1 MEDADSHHNDCLEQT
16 AVIRFFRHYVPLN
29 LLLLVLIEALILC
42 GAIYAGVSARFI
54 DSGTIPDDFNPLLPK
69 ALTFTFV
76 MLGLMTA
83 SGLYDTEW
91 QGGIRALLQ
100 RLGLSF
106 GLGLLAMS
114 LLFYFFPI
122 LLVGRGAFLLSF
134 GLALLGILLSRALF
148 IRWAR
153 VGALKTR
160 ALVIGTG
167 SRAAHVEAL
176 LASRGHASNTQV
188 IGYLPMGGSHHFVDH
203 ARILDTEEP
212 LPELVARLQIN
223 EIILAIRERR
233 GGGMPVQ
240 ELLRCKLRGIRVLEL
255 SSFFERENGHLQLDS
270 MNASW
275 MILAEGFHQGIVR
288 DTVKR
293 LFDLLVSTAML
304 GFTLPIMAL
313 TALMIKLESPGPVLY
328 RQERV
333 GQGSRNFTILKF
345 RSMCVDAEKDGK
357 PRWARQNDSRITLT
371 GRFIRRTRIDELPQ
385 IFNVFFGDMSF
396 VGPRPERP
404 YFVQDLSQK
413 IPYYGVRHTV
423 KPGITGW
430 AQVRYPYGATDED
443 AMHKL
448 QYDLYYV
455 KNHSLFLDLMI
466 LFQTAQVVLWGKG
479 VR

>member
-1 MEDADSHHNDCLEQT
+1 
-16 AVIRFFRHYVPLN
+16 VIRFFRHYVPLN
-29 LLLLVLIEALILC
+29 LLLLLLAEALILG
-42 GAIYAGVSARFI
+42 GALYVGVNVRFL
-54 DSGTIPDDFNPLLPK
+54 DSKSIPSDLAPLLPK
-69 ALTFTFV
+69 ALTFAGV

-83 SGLYDTEW
+83 SGLYNVEAR
-91 QGGIRALLQ
+91 GGVRALLH

-106 GLGLLAMS
+106 GLGLVTMS
-114 LLFYFFPI
+114 LLFYFFPV
-122 LLVGRGAFLLSF
+122 LLVGRGAFLLTF

-148 IRWAR
+148 ISWTR
-153 VGALKTR
+153 VGMLKTR
-160 ALVIGTG
+160 ALVLGTG
-167 SRAAHVEAL
+167 SRAAHIEDL
-176 LASRGHASNTQV
+176 LGQRGHASNTQV
-188 IGYLPMGGSHHFVDH
+188 VGYLTMGGSQHYVTHD
-203 ARILDTEEP
+203 RILDTQES
-212 LPELVARLQIN
+212 LSELVARLQIH
-223 EIILAIRERR
+223 EIIIAVRDRR
-233 GGGMPVQ
+233 DGGMPVQ
-240 ELLRCKLRGIRVLEL
+240 DLLKCKLRGTRIVEL
-255 SSFFERENGHLQLDS
+255 SNFFERENGHLQLDS

-275 MILAEGFHQGIVR
+275 MILAEGFHQGMMR

-293 LFDLLVSTAML
+293 LFDLLVSAAML
-304 GFTLPIMAL
+304 VICLPIMLL
-313 TALMIKLESPGPVLY
+313 TALLIKLESPGPVLY

-357 PRWARQNDSRITLT
+357 PRWAGQNDSRVTLT

-385 IFNVFFGDMSF
+385 IFNVFVGDMSF

-404 YFVQDLSQK
+404 YFVQDLAQK

-430 AQVRYPYGATDED
+430 AQVRYSYGATDED
-443 AMHKL
+443 ARHKL

>member
-1 MEDADSHHNDCLEQT
+1 M
-16 AVIRFFRHYVPLN
+16 IRFFRHYVPLN
-29 LLLLVLIEALILC
+29 LLLLVLIEALILG
-42 GAIYAGVSARFI
+42 GAIYAGVSARFLE
-54 DSGTIPDDFNPLLPK
+54 SGVVPELLSPLFPK
-69 ALTFTFV
+69 ALTFTVV
-76 MLGLMTA
+76 MLSLMTA
-83 SGLYDTEW
+83 SGLYDLEW
-91 QGGIRALLQ
+91 QGGVRALLQ

-106 GLGLLAMS
+106 GLGLVSMS
-114 LLFYFFPI
+114 LLFYFFPD

-148 IRWAR
+148 IRWVRA
-153 VGALKTR
+153 GALKTR
-160 ALVIGTG
+160 ALVVGTG
-167 SRAAHVEAL
+167 SRAAHIEAL
-176 LASRGHASNTQV
+176 LAKRGNATNVQV

-203 ARILDTEEP
+203 ARILDSEEP
-212 LPELVARLQIN
+212 LPELAARLQIS
-223 EIILAIRERR
+223 EIVLAVRDRR
-233 GGGMPVQ
+233 SGGLPVQ
-240 ELLRCKLRGIRVLEL
+240 DLLRCKLRGIRVLEL
-255 SSFFERENGHLQLDS
+255 SSFFERENGHLQIDS

-288 DTVKR
+288 DTIKR
-293 LFDLLVSTAML
+293 LFDLVVSAAML
-304 GFTLPIMAL
+304 VVTLPIMAL
-313 TALMIKLESPGPVLY
+313 AALLIKLESPGPVLY

-333 GQGSRNFTILKF
+333 GQGGNNFTILKF
-345 RSMCVDAEKDGK
+345 RSMGVDAEKDGK
-357 PRWARQNDSRITLT
+357 PRWAGQNDSRVTLT
-371 GRFIRRTRIDELPQ
+371 GRVIRRTRIDELPQ

-404 YFVQDLSQK
+404 YFVQDLTQK

-430 AQVRYPYGATDED
+430 AQVRYAYGATDED

>member
-1 MEDADSHHNDCLEQT
+1 M
-16 AVIRFFRHYVPLN
+16 IRFFRHYVPLN
-29 LLLLVLIEALILC
+29 VLMLLMIEAAILS
-42 GAIYAGVSARFI
+42 GAIYLGVSARFL
-54 DSGTIPDDFNPLLPK
+54 DFGVTPDKLVPLFPK
-69 ALTFTFV
+69 ALTFTTV

-83 SGLYDTEW
+83 SGLYASEW
-91 QGGIRALLQ
+91 RGGIRALLQ

-106 GLGLLAMS
+106 GLGLITMS
-114 LLFYFFPI
+114 LLFYLFPT
-122 LLVGRGAFLLSF
+122 LLLGRGAFLLSF
-134 GLALLGILLSRALF
+134 GLALCGILLSRALF
-148 IRWAR
+148 IRWTQ

-160 ALVIGTG
+160 TLVIGTS
-167 SRAAHVEAL
+167 SRAAHIESL
-176 LASRGHASNTQV
+176 LSKLGHASNTQIV
-188 IGYLPMGGSHHFVDH
+188 GYLPMSGSHHFVNHD
-203 ARILDTEEP
+203 RILDTTEP
-212 LPELVARLQIN
+212 LPELAERLQIS
-223 EIILAIRERR
+223 EIVIAVRDRR

-240 ELLRCKLRGIRVLEL
+240 ELLQCKLRGIRVLEL
-255 SSFFERENGHLQLDS
+255 SNFFERENGHLQLDS

-275 MILAEGFHQGIVR
+275 MILSEGFDQGMLR

-293 LFDLLVSTAML
+293 LFDLIISAAML
-304 GFTLPIMAL
+304 TVTLPIMAL
-313 TALMIKLESPGPVLY
+313 TALLIKLESPGPVLY

-333 GQGSRNFTILKF
+333 GQGCRNFTILKF
-345 RSMCVDAEKDGK
+345 RSMCVDAEKDGR
-357 PRWARQNDSRITLT
+357 PRWAGQNDSRVTLT

-404 YFVQDLSQK
+404 YFVQDLTQK

-430 AQVRYPYGATDED
+430 AQVRYPYGATDDD

-455 KNHSLFLDLMI
+455 KNHSLFLDFMI
-466 LFQTAQVVLWGKG
+466 LFQTGQVVLWGKG

>member
-1 MEDADSHHNDCLEQT
+1 M
-16 AVIRFFRHYVPLN
+16 IRFFRHYVPLN
-29 LLLLVLIEALILC
+29 LLLLVLIEALILG

-54 DSGTIPDDFNPLLPK
+54 DGGAIPEELNPLLPK
-69 ALTFTFV
+69 ALAFTLV

-83 SGLYDTEW
+83 SGLYDLEW
-91 QGGIRALLQ
+91 QGGVRTLLQ

-106 GLGLLAMS
+106 GLGLLTMS
-114 LLFYFFPI
+114 MLFYFFPA

-134 GLALLGILLSRALF
+134 GLALLGILFSRALF

-160 ALVIGTG
+160 ALVVGTG

-176 LASRGHASNTQV
+176 LSKRGPASNTQV

-203 ARILDTEEP
+203 ARILDTSEP
-212 LPELVARLQIN
+212 LPELAARLQIN
-223 EIILAIRERR
+223 EIILAVRDRR

-240 ELLRCKLRGIRVLEL
+240 DLLKCKLRGIRIVEL
-255 SSFFERENGHLQLDS
+255 SSFFERENGHLQIDS

-293 LFDLLVSTAML
+293 LFDLVVSAAML
-304 GFTLPIMAL
+304 VVCLPIMAL
-313 TALMIKLESPGPVLY
+313 AALLIKLESPGPVLY

-333 GQGSRNFTILKF
+333 GQGCRNFTILKF

-357 PRWARQNDSRITLT
+357 PRWARQNDSRVTLT
-371 GRFIRRTRIDELPQ
+371 GRFIRRARIDELPQ

-404 YFVQDLSQK
+404 YFVQDLTQK

-430 AQVRYPYGATDED
+430 AQVRYAYGATDED
-443 AMHKL
+443 AMQKL

>member
-1 MEDADSHHNDCLEQT
+1 M
-16 AVIRFFRHYVPLN
+16 IRFFRHYVPLN
-29 LLLLVLIEALILC
+29 LLLLVLIESLILG
-42 GAIYAGVSARFI
+42 GAIYAGVSARFLE
-54 DSGTIPDDFNPLLPK
+54 SGVVPELLSPLFPK
-69 ALTFTFV
+69 ALTFTVV
-76 MLGLMTA
+76 MLSLMTA
-83 SGLYDTEW
+83 SGLYDLEW
-91 QGGIRALLQ
+91 QGGVRALLQ

-106 GLGLLAMS
+106 GLGLVSMS
-114 LLFYFFPI
+114 LLFYFFPD

-148 IRWAR
+148 IRWVRA
-153 VGALKTR
+153 GALKTR
-160 ALVIGTG
+160 ALVVGTG
-167 SRAAHVEAL
+167 SRAAHIEAL
-176 LASRGHASNTQV
+176 LAKRGNATNIQV
-188 IGYLPMGGSHHFVDH
+188 VGYLPMGGSHHFVDH
-203 ARILDTEEP
+203 ARILDSDEA
-212 LPELVARLQIN
+212 LPELAARLQIS
-223 EIILAIRERR
+223 EIVLAVRDRR
-233 GGGMPVQ
+233 SGGLPVQ
-240 ELLRCKLRGIRVLEL
+240 DLLRCKLRGIRVLEL
-255 SSFFERENGHLQLDS
+255 SSFFERENGHLQIDS

-288 DTVKR
+288 DTIKR
-293 LFDLLVSTAML
+293 LFDLLVSAAML
-304 GFTLPIMAL
+304 VVTLPIMAL
-313 TALMIKLESPGPVLY
+313 AALLIKLESPGPVLY

-333 GQGSRNFTILKF
+333 GQGGNNFTILKF

-357 PRWARQNDSRITLT
+357 PRWAGQNDSRVTLT

-385 IFNVFFGDMSF
+385 VFNVFFGDMSF

-404 YFVQDLSQK
+404 YFVQDLTQK

-430 AQVRYPYGATDED
+430 AQVRYAYGATDED

>member
-1 MEDADSHHNDCLEQT
+1 
-16 AVIRFFRHYVPLN
+16 VIRFFRHYVPLN
-29 LLLLVLIEALILC
+29 LLLLVMLEALILC
-42 GAIYAGVSARFI
+42 GAMYLGVSARFL
-54 DSGTIPDDFNPLLPK
+54 DSHAIPDDLNPLLPK
-69 ALTFTFV
+69 ATAFTLV

-83 SGLYDTEW
+83 SGLYDLES
-91 QGGIRALLQ
+91 QGGVRALLQ

-106 GLGLLAMS
+106 GLGLVTMS
-114 LLFYFFPI
+114 LLFYFFPT
-122 LLVGRGAFLLSF
+122 LLVGRGAFLLAF
-134 GLALLGILLSRALF
+134 GLALFGILVSRALF

-153 VGALKTR
+153 VGVLKKR
-160 ALVIGTG
+160 ALVLGTG
-167 SRAAHVEAL
+167 SRAAHIEAL
-176 LASRGHASNTQV
+176 LTRRGPVSNTQV

-203 ARILDTEEP
+203 ARILDTRES
-212 LPELVARLQIN
+212 LPELAARLQIS
-223 EIILAIRERR
+223 EIILAVRDRR

-240 ELLRCKLRGIRVLEL
+240 ALLECKLHGIHILEL

-275 MILAEGFHQGIVR
+275 MILAEGFTQGMLR

-293 LFDLLVSTAML
+293 LFDLLVSAAVL
-304 GFTLPIMAL
+304 AVTLPIMAL
-313 TALMIKLESPGPVLY
+313 AALLIKLESPGPVLY

-333 GQGSRNFTILKF
+333 GQGGRPFTILKF

-357 PRWARQNDSRITLT
+357 PRWAGQNDSRITLV
-371 GRFIRRTRIDELPQ
+371 GRIIRRTRIDELPQ
-385 IFNVFFGDMSF
+385 IFNVFFGEMSF

-404 YFVQDLSQK
+404 YFVQDLTQK

-430 AQVRYPYGATDED
+430 AQVRYPYGASDED

>member
-1 MEDADSHHNDCLEQT
+1 M
-16 AVIRFFRHYVPLN
+16 IRFFRHYVPLN
-29 LLLLVLIEALILC
+29 LLLLVLIEALILG
-42 GAIYAGVSARFI
+42 GAIYAGVSARFLE
-54 DSGTIPDDFNPLLPK
+54 SGVVPDLLSPLFPK
-69 ALTFTFV
+69 ALTFTVV
-76 MLGLMTA
+76 MLSLMTA
-83 SGLYDTEW
+83 SGLYDLEW
-91 QGGIRALLQ
+91 QGGVRALLQ

-106 GLGLLAMS
+106 GLGLVSMS
-114 LLFYFFPI
+114 LLFYFFPD

-148 IRWAR
+148 IRWVRA
-153 VGALKTR
+153 GALKTR
-160 ALVIGTG
+160 ALVVGTG
-167 SRAAHVEAL
+167 SRAAHIEAL
-176 LASRGHASNTQV
+176 LAKRGNATNVQV
-188 IGYLPMGGSHHFVDH
+188 IGYLPMGGSHLFVDH
-203 ARILDTEEP
+203 ARILDSDEP
-212 LPELVARLQIN
+212 LPVLAARLQIS
-223 EIILAIRERR
+223 EIVLAVRDRR
-233 GGGMPVQ
+233 SGGLPVQ
-240 ELLRCKLRGIRVLEL
+240 DLLRCKLRGIRVLEL
-255 SSFFERENGHLQLDS
+255 SSFFERENGHLQIDS

-288 DTVKR
+288 DTIKR
-293 LFDLLVSTAML
+293 LFDLVVSAAML
-304 GFTLPIMAL
+304 LVTLPIMAL
-313 TALMIKLESPGPVLY
+313 AALLIKLESPGPVLY

-333 GQGSRNFTILKF
+333 GQGGNNFTILKF
-345 RSMCVDAEKDGK
+345 RSMGVDAEKDGK
-357 PRWARQNDSRITLT
+357 PRWAGQNDSRVTLT
-371 GRFIRRTRIDELPQ
+371 GRVIRRTRIDELPQ

-404 YFVQDLSQK
+404 YFVQDLTQK

-430 AQVRYPYGATDED
+430 AQVRYAYGATDED

>member
-1 MEDADSHHNDCLEQT
+1 
-16 AVIRFFRHYVPLN
+16 VIRFFHHYVPLN
-29 LLLLVLIEALILC
+29 LLLLVLVEALILG
-42 GAIYAGVSARFI
+42 GAIYAGVNARFL
-54 DSGTIPDDFNPLLPK
+54 DGNVIPADLQPLLPK
-69 ALTFTFV
+69 ALTFTLV

-83 SGLYDTEW
+83 SGLYDLEW

-106 GLGLLAMS
+106 MLGLLTMS
-114 LLFYFFPI
+114 LLFYFFPA

-134 GLALLGILLSRALF
+134 GLALLGILLSRVLF

-153 VGALKTR
+153 MGALKTR

-167 SRAAHVEAL
+167 SRAAHIEAL
-176 LASRGHASNTQV
+176 LAKRGHVSNTQV
-188 IGYLPMGGSHHFVDH
+188 IGYLPMGGSHHFIDR

-212 LPELVARLQIN
+212 LPELVARLQIS
-223 EIILAIRERR
+223 ELILAVRDRR
-233 GGGMPVQ
+233 SGGLPVQ
-240 ELLRCKLRGIRVLEL
+240 DLLKCKLRGIRILEL
-255 SSFFERENGHLQLDS
+255 SNFFERENGHLQLDS
-270 MNASW
+270 MNPSW

-293 LFDLLVSTAML
+293 LFDLVASAALLAVC
-304 GFTLPIMAL
+304 LPIMVL
-313 TALMIKLESPGPVLY
+313 TALLIKLESAGPVLY

-333 GQGSRNFTILKF
+333 GQGDRNFTILKF

-357 PRWARQNDSRITLT
+357 PRWAGQNDSRVTLT

-385 IFNVFFGDMSF
+385 VFNVFFGDMSF

-404 YFVQDLSQK
+404 YFVQDLTQK

-430 AQVRYPYGATDED
+430 AQVRYAYGATDED

>member
-1 MEDADSHHNDCLEQT
+1 M
-16 AVIRFFRHYVPLN
+16 IRFFRHYVPLN
-29 LLLLVLIEALILC
+29 LLLLMSIEALILG
-42 GAIYAGVSARFI
+42 GAIYAGVNARFL
-54 DSGTIPDDFNPLLPK
+54 DSGTIPDDIGPLLPK
-69 ALTFTFV
+69 ALAFAAV

-83 SGLYDTEW
+83 SGLYDLEW
-91 QGGIRALLQ
+91 QGGVRSLLQ

-114 LLFYFFPI
+114 LLFYFFPA

-153 VGALKTR
+153 AGALKTR

-167 SRAAHVEAL
+167 SRAAHIEAL
-176 LASRGHASNTQV
+176 LAKRGHVGNVQV
-188 IGYLPMGGSHHFVDH
+188 MGYLPMGGSHHFIDH
-203 ARILDTEEP
+203 ARILDTQEP
-212 LPELVARLQIN
+212 LPELAQRLQIS
-223 EIILAIRERR
+223 EIILAVRDRR
-233 GGGMPVQ
+233 GGGMPVHD
-240 ELLRCKLRGIRVLEL
+240 LLKCKLRGIRILEL

-275 MILAEGFHQGIVR
+275 MILAEGFYQGIVR
-288 DTVKR
+288 DTIKR
-293 LFDLLVSTAML
+293 LFDLLVSAAML
-304 GFTLPIMAL
+304 VVCLPIMAL
-313 TALMIKLESPGPVLY
+313 AALLIKLESPGPVLY

-333 GQGSRNFTILKF
+333 GQGCRSFTIFKF

-357 PRWARQNDSRITLT
+357 PRWAGQNDSRVTLT

-404 YFVQDLSQK
+404 YFVQDLTQK

-430 AQVRYPYGATDED
+430 AQVRYAYGATDED

>member
-1 MEDADSHHNDCLEQT
+1 M
-16 AVIRFFRHYVPLN
+16 IRFFRHYVPLN
-29 LLLLVLIEALILC
+29 LLLLVSIEALILG
-42 GAIYAGVSARFI
+42 GAIYAGVGARFHEQPL
-54 DSGTIPDDFNPLLPK
+54 IPADLQPLLPK
-69 ALTFTFV
+69 ALTFTAV

-83 SGLYDTEW
+83 AGLYDLEW
-91 QGGIRALLQ
+91 QGGLRALLQ

-114 LLFYFFPI
+114 LLFYFFPG
-122 LLVGRGAFLLSF
+122 LLVGRGAFLLGF
-134 GLALLGILLSRALF
+134 GLALLGILLSRTLF
-148 IRWAR
+148 VRWAR
-153 VGALKTR
+153 SGSLKTR
-160 ALVIGTG
+160 TLVIGTG
-167 SRAAHVEAL
+167 SRAAHIEAL
-176 LASRGHASNTQV
+176 LARRGHATNVQV
-188 IGYLPMGGSHHFVDH
+188 VGYLGMGGSHHFVESN
-203 ARILDTEEP
+203 RILDTTEP
-212 LPELVARLQIN
+212 LPELVERLQIG
-223 EIILAIRERR
+223 EIVLAVRDRR
-233 GGGMPVQ
+233 GGIPVQ
-240 ELLRCKLRGIRVLEL
+240 ELLKCKVRGIRVLEL

-275 MILAEGFHQGIVR
+275 MILSDGFDQGMLR
-288 DTVKR
+288 DTAKR
-293 LFDLLVSTAML
+293 LFDLVVSTSML
-304 GFTLPIMAL
+304 AVCLPVMAL
-313 TALMIKLESPGPVLY
+313 TALAIKLESRGPVLY

-333 GQGSRNFTILKF
+333 GQGCRSFTILKF

-357 PRWARQNDSRITLT
+357 PMWARQNDSRVTLT

-385 IFNVFFGDMSF
+385 IFNVFFGEMSF

-404 YFVQDLSQK
+404 YFVQDLTQK
-413 IPYYGVRHTV
+413 IPHYGVRHTV

>member
-1 MEDADSHHNDCLEQT
+1 M
-16 AVIRFFRHYVPLN
+16 IRFFRHYVPLN
-29 LLLLVLIEALILC
+29 LLLLVLIEALILG
-42 GAIYAGVSARFI
+42 GAIYAGVSARFLE
-54 DSGTIPDDFNPLLPK
+54 SGVVPELLSPLFPK
-69 ALTFTFV
+69 ALTFTVV
-76 MLGLMTA
+76 MLSLMTA
-83 SGLYDTEW
+83 SGLYDLEW
-91 QGGIRALLQ
+91 QGGVRALLQ

-106 GLGLLAMS
+106 GLGLVSMS
-114 LLFYFFPI
+114 LLFYFFPD

-148 IRWAR
+148 IRWVRA
-153 VGALKTR
+153 GALKTR
-160 ALVIGTG
+160 ALVVGTG
-167 SRAAHVEAL
+167 SRAAHIEAL
-176 LASRGHASNTQV
+176 LAKRGNATNVQV
-188 IGYLPMGGSHHFVDH
+188 VGYLPMGGSHHFVDH
-203 ARILDTEEP
+203 ARILDSDEP
-212 LPELVARLQIN
+212 LPELAARLQIS
-223 EIILAIRERR
+223 EIVLAVRDRR
-233 GGGMPVQ
+233 SGGLPVQ
-240 ELLRCKLRGIRVLEL
+240 DLLRCKLRGIHVLEL
-255 SSFFERENGHLQLDS
+255 SSFFERENGHLQIDS

-288 DTVKR
+288 DTIKR
-293 LFDLLVSTAML
+293 LFDLVISAAML
-304 GFTLPIMAL
+304 VVTLPIMAL
-313 TALMIKLESPGPVLY
+313 AALLIKLESPGPVLY

-333 GQGSRNFTILKF
+333 GQGGNNFTILKF
-345 RSMCVDAEKDGK
+345 RSMGVDAEKDGK
-357 PRWARQNDSRITLT
+357 PRWAGQNDSRVTLT

-404 YFVQDLSQK
+404 YFVQDLTQK

-430 AQVRYPYGATDED
+430 AQVRYAYGATDED

>member
-1 MEDADSHHNDCLEQT
+1 M
-16 AVIRFFRHYVPLN
+16 IRFFRHYVPLN
-29 LLLLVLIEALILC
+29 LLLLVLVEALILG
-42 GAIYAGVSARFI
+42 GAIYAGVSARFL
-54 DSGTIPDDFNPLLPK
+54 DGNVIPDDLQPLLPK
-69 ALTFTFV
+69 ALTFTVV

-83 SGLYDTEW
+83 SGLYDLEW
-91 QGGIRALLQ
+91 QGGVRALLQ

-106 GLGLLAMS
+106 MLGLVTMS
-114 LLFYFFPI
+114 LLFYFFPP
-122 LLVGRGAFLLSF
+122 LLFGRGAFLLSF

-153 VGALKTR
+153 AGAFKAR

-167 SRAAHVEAL
+167 SRAAHIEAL
-176 LASRGHASNTQV
+176 LAKRGQAGNVQV
-188 IGYLPMGGSHHFVDH
+188 IGYLPMGGSHHFVNGD
-203 ARILDTEEP
+203 RILDTQET
-212 LPELVARLQIN
+212 LPELATRLQIS
-223 EIILAIRERR
+223 EIILAVRDRR
-233 GGGMPVQ
+233 SGGLPVPD
-240 ELLRCKLRGIRVLEL
+240 LLTCKLRGIRVLEL

-275 MILAEGFHQGIVR
+275 MILAEGFHQGMLR
-288 DTVKR
+288 DTIKR
-293 LFDLLVSTAML
+293 LFDLVVSAAML
-304 GFTLPIMAL
+304 AVSLPIMVL
-313 TALMIKLESPGPVLY
+313 TALLIKLESAGPVLY

-333 GQGSRNFTILKF
+333 GQGGRNFTILKF

-357 PRWARQNDSRITLT
+357 PRWAGQNDSRVTLT

-385 IFNVFFGDMSF
+385 VFNVFFGDMSF

-404 YFVQDLSQK
+404 YFVQDLTQK

-430 AQVRYPYGATDED
+430 AQVRYAYGATDED

-466 LFQTAQVVLWGKG
+466 LFQTAQVVL
-479 VR
+479 

>member
-1 MEDADSHHNDCLEQT
+1 M
-16 AVIRFFRHYVPLN
+16 IRFFRHYVPLN
-29 LLLLVLIEALILC
+29 LLLLVLIESLILA
-42 GAIYAGVSARFI
+42 GAIYAGVGARFQ
-54 DSGTIPDDFNPLLPK
+54 DRGVIPVDLQPLLPK
-69 ALTFTFV
+69 ALTFTVV
-76 MLGLMTA
+76 MLGLMTG
-83 SGLYDTEW
+83 SGLYNREW
-91 QGGIRALLQ
+91 QGGVRVLLQ

-106 GLGLLAMS
+106 ALGMLTMS
-114 LLFYFFPI
+114 LLFYVFPH

-153 VGALKTR
+153 AGALKTR
-160 ALVIGTG
+160 TLVIGTG
-167 SRAAHVEAL
+167 SRAAHVESL
-176 LASRGHASNTQV
+176 LASGGASNV
-188 IGYLPMGGSHHFVDH
+188 EVVGYLPMGGSHHFIDRT
-203 ARILDTEEP
+203 RILDTQEP
-212 LPELVARLQIN
+212 LPELAARLQLS
-223 EIILAIRERR
+223 EIILAVRDRR
-233 GGGMPVQ
+233 SAMPIQ
-240 ELLRCKLRGIRVLEL
+240 ELLKCKLQGIRVLEL

-275 MILAEGFHQGIVR
+275 MILSDGFHQGMLR

-293 LFDLLVSTAML
+293 LFDLLVSSAML
-304 GFTLPIMAL
+304 VVCLPVMAL
-313 TALMIKLESPGPVLY
+313 TALLIKLESPGPVLY

-333 GQGSRNFTILKF
+333 GQGCRSFTILKF
-345 RSMCVDAEKDGK
+345 RSMCVDAEKDGT
-357 PRWARQNDSRITLT
+357 PRWARQNDSRVTLT

-404 YFVQDLSQK
+404 YFVQDLTQK

-430 AQVRYPYGATDED
+430 AQVRYPYGASEED

-466 LFQTAQVVLWGKG
+466 LFQTAQVVLWGRG

>member
-1 MEDADSHHNDCLEQT
+1 
-16 AVIRFFRHYVPLN
+16 VIRFFRHYVPLN
-29 LLLLVLIEALILC
+29 LLLLMLLEALILG
-42 GAIYAGVSARFI
+42 GAIYVGVSARFL
-54 DSGTIPDDFNPLLPK
+54 DAGGIPDDLAPLLPK
-69 ALTFTFV
+69 ALTFTLV

-83 SGLYDTEW
+83 SGLYDLES
-91 QGGIRALLQ
+91 QGGVRALLQ

-106 GLGLLAMS
+106 GLGLVTMS
-114 LLFYFFPI
+114 LLFYFFPT

-148 IRWAR
+148 LRWAQ

-167 SRAAHVEAL
+167 SRAAHIEAML
-176 LASRGHASNTQV
+176 SKRGHACNTQV
-188 IGYLPMGGSHHFVDH
+188 IGYLPMGSSHHFVDH
-203 ARILDTEEP
+203 GRILDTEEP
-212 LPELVARLQIN
+212 LPELAARLQIS
-223 EIILAIRERR
+223 EIVLAVRDRR

-240 ELLRCKLRGIRVLEL
+240 ELLKCKLLGIRILEL

-275 MILAEGFHQGIVR
+275 MILAEGFQQGIVR

-293 LFDLLVSTAML
+293 LFDLLVSAAML
-304 GFTLPIMAL
+304 VICLPIMGL
-313 TALMIKLESPGPVLY
+313 TALLIKLESPGPVLY
-328 RQERV
+328 RQDRV
-333 GQGSRNFTILKF
+333 GQGCRNFTILKF

-357 PRWARQNDSRITLT
+357 PRWAGQNDSRVTLT

-404 YFVQDLSQK
+404 YFVQDLTQK

-430 AQVRYPYGATDED
+430 AQVRYAYGATDED
-443 AMHKL
+443 ALNKL

>member
-1 MEDADSHHNDCLEQT
+1 M
-16 AVIRFFRHYVPLN
+16 IRFFRHYVPLN
-29 LLLLVLIEALILC
+29 LLLLVLIEALILG
-42 GAIYAGVSARFI
+42 GAVYVGVNARFL
-54 DSGTIPDDFNPLLPK
+54 DDGSIPKSLQPLLPK
-69 ALTFTFV
+69 ALTFALV

-83 SGLYDTEW
+83 SGLYDIEW

-106 GLGLLAMS
+106 GLGLVTMS

-134 GLALLGILLSRALF
+134 GLALLGILLSRAMF

-167 SRAAHVEAL
+167 SRAANVEAL
-176 LASRGHASNTQV
+176 LAKRGHASNVQV

-203 ARILDTEEP
+203 ARILDTQES
-212 LPELVARLQIN
+212 LPELALRLQIS
-223 EIILAIRERR
+223 EIILAVRDRRE
-233 GGGMPVQ
+233 GGMPVQ
-240 ELLRCKLRGIRVLEL
+240 DLLKCKLHGIRILEL

-270 MNASW
+270 VNASG
-275 MILAEGFHQGIVR
+275 MILAEGFHQGMLR
-288 DTVKR
+288 DTVKH
-293 LFDLLVSTAML
+293 LFDLLVSSAML
-304 GFTLPIMAL
+304 VFCLPLMAL
-313 TALMIKLESPGPVLY
+313 TALLIKLESPGPVLY

-333 GQGSRNFTILKF
+333 GQGCRSFTIFKF

-357 PRWARQNDSRITLT
+357 PRWARKNDSRITLT

-404 YFVQDLSQK
+404 YFVQDLTQK
-413 IPYYGVRHTV
+413 IPYYGVRHSV

-430 AQVRYPYGATDED
+430 AQVRYAYGATDED

-455 KNHSLFLDLMI
+455 KNHSLFLDFMI

>member
-1 MEDADSHHNDCLEQT
+1 MG
-16 AVIRFFRHYVPLN
+16 
-29 LLLLVLIEALILC
+29 
-42 GAIYAGVSARFI
+42 GAIYAGVSARFLEV
-54 DSGTIPDDFNPLLPK
+54 GAIPPELTPLLPK
-69 ALTFTFV
+69 ALAFAVV

-83 SGLYDTEW
+83 SGLYDLEW
-91 QGGIRALLQ
+91 QGGARVLLQ
-100 RLGLSF
+100 RLSLSF
-106 GLGLLAMS
+106 GIGMLTMS

-134 GLALLGILLSRALF
+134 GLALLGILLSRTVFL
-148 IRWAR
+148 RWSR
-153 VGALKTR
+153 VGAFKAR

-167 SRAAHVEAL
+167 SRAAQIETL
-176 LASRGHASNTQV
+176 LSDRGHASNTEV
-188 IGYLPMGGSHHFVDH
+188 IGYVPMGGSHHFVDH
-203 ARILDTEEP
+203 VRILNTEES
-212 LPELVARLQIN
+212 LSDLVTRLQIS
-223 EIILAIRERR
+223 EIILAVRDRR
-233 GGGMPVQ
+233 DGGIPVQ
-240 ELLRCKLRGIRVLEL
+240 DLLRCKLRGIRILEL

-270 MNASW
+270 LNASW
-275 MILAEGFHQGIVR
+275 MILAEGFYQGILR

-293 LFDLLVSTAML
+293 LFDLVVSAVLLTVS
-304 GFTLPIMAL
+304 LPIMAL
-313 TALMIKLESPGPVLY
+313 TALMIKLESKGPVLY

-333 GQGSRNFTILKF
+333 GQAGDNFTIFKF

-357 PRWARQNDSRITLT
+357 PRWARQNDNRITFT
-371 GRFIRRTRIDELPQ
+371 GRLIRRTRIDELPQ
-385 IFNVFFGDMSF
+385 VFNVFFGNMSF

-404 YFVQDLSQK
+404 YFVQDLAQK

-443 AMHKL
+443 AMRKL

>member
-1 MEDADSHHNDCLEQT
+1 M
-16 AVIRFFRHYVPLN
+16 PLN
-29 LLLLVLIEALILC
+29 LLLLVLIEALILG
-42 GAIYAGVSARFI
+42 GAIYAGVSARFLDI
-54 DSGTIPDDFNPLLPK
+54 GVVPDDLDPLLPK

-83 SGLYDTEW
+83 SGLYDLEW
-91 QGGIRALLQ
+91 QGGVRSLLQ

-106 GLGLLAMS
+106 GLGLVTMS
-114 LLFYFFPI
+114 LLFYFFPE

-134 GLALLGILLSRALF
+134 GLALLGILASRAMF
-148 IRWAR
+148 VRWAR
-153 VGALKTR
+153 TGVLKTR

-167 SRAAHVEAL
+167 SRAAHVESL
-176 LASRGHASNTQV
+176 LAKRGHASNIQV
-188 IGYLPMGGSHHFVDH
+188 VGYLPLGGSHHFVDH
-203 ARILDTEEP
+203 GRILDTTEP
-212 LPELVARLQIN
+212 LPELAQRLQVS
-223 EIILAIRERR
+223 EIILAVRDRR

-240 ELLRCKLRGIRVLEL
+240 DLLKCKLRGIRILEL
-255 SSFFERENGHLQLDS
+255 SSFFERENGHLQIDS

-275 MILAEGFHQGIVR
+275 MILAEGFHQGIMR

-293 LFDLLVSTAML
+293 LFDLLVSAAML
-304 GFTLPIMAL
+304 VVCLPIMAL
-313 TALMIKLESPGPVLY
+313 TALFIKLESPGPVLY

-333 GQGSRNFTILKF
+333 GQGCRNFTILKF

-357 PRWARQNDSRITLT
+357 PRWARQNDSRVTLT

-404 YFVQDLSQK
+404 YFVQDLTQK

-430 AQVRYPYGATDED
+430 AQVRYAYGATDED

-466 LFQTAQVVLWGKG
+466 LFQTTQVVLWGKG

>member
-1 MEDADSHHNDCLEQT
+1 
-16 AVIRFFRHYVPLN
+16 VIRFFRHYVPLN
-29 LLLLVLIEALILC
+29 LLLLVLIEALILS
-42 GAIYAGVSARFI
+42 GAIYAGGSARFL
-54 DSGTIPDDFNPLLPK
+54 DNGMIPGPLSPLLPK
-69 ALTFTFV
+69 ALTFTAV

-83 SGLYDTEW
+83 SGLYDLEW
-91 QGGIRALLQ
+91 QGGVRALLQ

-106 GLGLLAMS
+106 GLGLVTMS
-114 LLFYFFPI
+114 LLFYFFPS

-134 GLALLGILLSRALF
+134 GLALLGILLSRVLF

-167 SRAAHVEAL
+167 SRAAHIEAL
-176 LASRGHASNTQV
+176 LAKRGHATNVQV

-203 ARILDTEEP
+203 ARILDTQES
-212 LPELVARLQIN
+212 LPELALRLQVS
-223 EIILAIRERR
+223 EIILAVRDRR

-240 ELLRCKLRGIRVLEL
+240 DLLKCKLHGIRILEL

-275 MILAEGFHQGIVR
+275 MILAEGFHQGILR
-288 DTVKR
+288 DTAKR
-293 LFDLLVSTAML
+293 LFDLLVSAAML
-304 GFTLPIMAL
+304 AICLPIMAL
-313 TALMIKLESPGPVLY
+313 TALLIKLESPGPVLY

-333 GQGSRNFTILKF
+333 GQGCRNFTILKF

-357 PRWARQNDSRITLT
+357 PRWAHQNDSRVTLT

-385 IFNVFFGDMSF
+385 IFNVFFGEMSF

-404 YFVQDLSQK
+404 YFVQDLTQK

-430 AQVRYPYGATDED
+430 AQVRYPYGASDDD

>member
-1 MEDADSHHNDCLEQT
+1 
-16 AVIRFFRHYVPLN
+16 VIRFFRHYVPLN
-29 LLLLVLIEALILC
+29 LLLLVLIEALILG
-42 GAIYAGVSARFI
+42 GAIYAGVSARFF
-54 DSGTIPDDFNPLLPK
+54 DGNVIPDDLQPLLPK
-69 ALTFTFV
+69 ALTFTVV

-83 SGLYDTEW
+83 SGLYDLEW
-91 QGGIRALLQ
+91 QGGVRALLQ

-106 GLGLLAMS
+106 GLGLVTMS
-114 LLFYFFPI
+114 LLFYFFPT
-122 LLVGRGAFLLSF
+122 LLFGRGAFLLSF

-153 VGALKTR
+153 AGAFKTR

-167 SRAAHVEAL
+167 SRAAHIEAL
-176 LASRGHASNTQV
+176 LAKRGQAGNVQV
-188 IGYLPMGGSHHFVDH
+188 LGYLPMGGSHHFVNHD
-203 ARILDTEEP
+203 RILDTPEG
-212 LPELVARLQIN
+212 LPELAARLQIS
-223 EIILAIRERR
+223 EIILAVRDRR
-233 GGGMPVQ
+233 GGGLPVP
-240 ELLRCKLRGIRVLEL
+240 ELLKCKLRGIRILEL

-275 MILAEGFHQGIVR
+275 MMLADGFHQGMLR
-288 DTVKR
+288 DTIKR
-293 LFDLLVSTAML
+293 LFDLLVSTSML
-304 GFTLPIMAL
+304 AVSLPIMVL
-313 TALMIKLESPGPVLY
+313 TALLIKLESSGPVLY

-333 GQGSRNFTILKF
+333 GQGGRNFIILKF

-357 PRWARQNDSRITLT
+357 PRWAGQNDSRVTFT

-404 YFVQDLSQK
+404 YFVQDLTQK

-430 AQVRYPYGATDED
+430 AQVRYAYGATDED
-443 AMHKL
+443 AMQKL

-479 VR
+479 AR

>member
-1 MEDADSHHNDCLEQT
+1 
-16 AVIRFFRHYVPLN
+16 VIRFFRHYVPLN
-29 LLLLVLIEALILC
+29 LLLLVLIEALILG
-42 GAIYAGVSARFI
+42 GALYAGVSARFL
-54 DSGTIPDDFNPLLPK
+54 DSHTIPDDLQPLLPK
-69 ALTFTFV
+69 ALTFALV

-83 SGLYDTEW
+83 SGLYDLEW
-91 QGGIRALLQ
+91 QGGIRSLLQ

-106 GLGLLAMS
+106 GLGLVTMS
-114 LLFYFFPI
+114 LVFYFFPS

-134 GLALLGILLSRALF
+134 GLALLGILTSRTLF
-148 IRWAR
+148 NHWAR
-153 VGALKTR
+153 AGALKTR
-160 ALVIGTG
+160 TLVLGTG
-167 SRAAHVEAL
+167 SRAAHIEAL
-176 LASRGHASNTQV
+176 LAKRGHASNVQV
-188 IGYLPMGGSHHFVDH
+188 VGYLPMGGSHHFVDH
-203 ARILDTEEP
+203 ARILDSAEP
-212 LPELVARLQIN
+212 LPDLAARLQVS
-223 EIILAIRERR
+223 EIILAVRDRR
-233 GGGMPVQ
+233 GGMPVQ
-240 ELLRCKLRGIRVLEL
+240 DLLKCKLHGIRILEL

-293 LFDLLVSTAML
+293 LFDLVVSAALLTVS
-304 GFTLPIMAL
+304 LPIMAL
-313 TALMIKLESPGPVLY
+313 AALAIKLESPGPVLY

-333 GQGSRNFTILKF
+333 GQGCRTFTILKF

-357 PRWARQNDSRITLT
+357 PRWAHQNDSRITVT

-404 YFVQDLSQK
+404 YFVQDLTQK

-466 LFQTAQVVLWGKG
+466 LFQTAQVVVWGKG

>member
-1 MEDADSHHNDCLEQT
+1 M
-16 AVIRFFRHYVPLN
+16 IRFFRHYVPLN
-29 LLLLVLIEALILC
+29 LLLLVLIESLILG
-42 GAIYAGVSARFI
+42 GAVYAGVSARFL
-54 DSGTIPDDFNPLLPK
+54 GGGAIPDDLTPLLPK
-69 ALTFTFV
+69 ALAFTVV

-83 SGLYDTEW
+83 SGLYDLELR
-91 QGGIRALLQ
+91 GGVRALLQ

-106 GLGLLAMS
+106 GLGLVTMS
-114 LLFYFFPI
+114 LLFYFFPD

-134 GLALLGILLSRALF
+134 GLALLGILASRALF

-153 VGALKTR
+153 AGALKTR

-167 SRAAHVEAL
+167 SRAAHIESL
-176 LASRGHASNTQV
+176 LAKRGNASNVQV
-188 IGYLPMGGSHHFVDH
+188 IGYLPLGGSHHFVDH
-203 ARILDTEEP
+203 ARILDTGEP
-212 LPELVARLQIN
+212 LPELVQRLQIS
-223 EIILAIRERR
+223 EIVLAVRDRR
-233 GGGMPVQ
+233 SGGMPVQ
-240 ELLRCKLRGIRVLEL
+240 DLLACKLRGIRILEL

-293 LFDLLVSTAML
+293 LFDLVVSAAML
-304 GFTLPIMAL
+304 VVCLPIMAL
-313 TALMIKLESPGPVLY
+313 TALLIKLESPGPVLY

-333 GQGSRNFTILKF
+333 GQGCRNFTILKF

-357 PRWARQNDSRITLT
+357 PRWAGQNDGRVTLT

-385 IFNVFFGDMSF
+385 IFNVFLGDMSF

-404 YFVQDLSQK
+404 YFVQDLTQK

-430 AQVRYPYGATDED
+430 AQVRYAYGASDED

-455 KNHSLFLDLMI
+455 KNHGLFLDLMI

-479 VR
+479 AR

>member
-1 MEDADSHHNDCLEQT
+1 
-16 AVIRFFRHYVPLN
+16 VIRFFRHYVPLN
-29 LLLLVLIEALILC
+29 LLLLVLIEALILGC
-42 GAIYAGVSARFI
+42 SIYAGVNARFLE
-54 DSGTIPDDFNPLLPK
+54 SGRIPDDLQPLLPK
-69 ALTFTFV
+69 AVAFVAV
-76 MLGLMTA
+76 MLALMSA
-83 SGLYDTEW
+83 SGLYDLEW
-91 QGGIRALLQ
+91 QGGVRALLQ
-100 RLGLSF
+100 RLGVSF
-106 GLGLLAMS
+106 GLGLMTMS
-114 LLFYFFPI
+114 LLFYFFPA

-153 VGALKTR
+153 AGALKTR

-167 SRAAHVEAL
+167 SRAAHIESL
-176 LASRGHASNTQV
+176 LARRGHASNVQV

-203 ARILDTEEP
+203 DRILDTQES
-212 LPELVARLQIN
+212 LPELALRLQIG
-223 EIILAIRERR
+223 EIVIAVRDRR

-240 ELLRCKLRGIRVLEL
+240 DLLKCKLHGIRILEL

-275 MILAEGFHQGIVR
+275 MILSEGFHQGILR
-288 DTVKR
+288 DTAKR
-293 LFDLLVSTAML
+293 LFDLLVSSAML
-304 GFTLPIMAL
+304 VVCLPIMAL
-313 TALMIKLESPGPVLY
+313 TALLIKLESPGPVLY

-333 GQGSRNFTILKF
+333 GQGCRNFTILKF
-345 RSMCVDAEKDGK
+345 RSMCADAEKDGK
-357 PRWARQNDSRITLT
+357 PRWACQNDSRVTLT
-371 GRFIRRTRIDELPQ
+371 GRFIRRSRIDELPQ
-385 IFNVFFGDMSF
+385 IFNVFLGNMSF

-404 YFVQDLSQK
+404 YFVQDLTQK

-430 AQVRYPYGATDED
+430 AQVRYPYGASDED

>member
-1 MEDADSHHNDCLEQT
+1 M
-16 AVIRFFRHYVPLN
+16 IRFFRHYVPLN
-29 LLLLVLIEALILC
+29 LLLLVLFEAFILGGAVYVGIGAALPEVTAHEGLLAKSLTFALI
-42 GAIYAGVSARFI
+42 
-54 DSGTIPDDFNPLLPK
+54 
-69 ALTFTFV
+69 

-83 SGLYDTEW
+83 SGLYDLE
-91 QGGIRALLQ
+91 QREGLLALLQ

-106 GLGLLAMS
+106 GLGLIVMS
-114 LLFYFFPI
+114 LVFYLFPV
-122 LLVGRGAFLLSF
+122 LLVERGAFLLAF
-134 GLALLGILLSRALF
+134 GLALIGILASRAF
-148 IRWAR
+148 FTSWTRA
-153 VGALKTR
+153 GMLKTR

-167 SRAAHVEAL
+167 SRAAHIEAL
-176 LASRGHASNTQV
+176 LARRGQVSNTQV
-188 IGYLPMGGSHHFVDH
+188 VGYVPMGGSHHFVDH
-203 ARILDTEEP
+203 ARILDTGET
-212 LPELVARLQIN
+212 LPRLAERLQVG
-223 EIILAIRERR
+223 ELILAVRDRR
-233 GGGMPVQ
+233 GGGLPVQ
-240 ELLRCKLRGIRVLEL
+240 ELLDCKLRGIRITEL
-255 SSFFERENGHLQLDS
+255 SSFFERENGHLQIDS

-275 MILAEGFHQGIVR
+275 MILAEGFHQGILR
-288 DTVKR
+288 DTIKR
-293 LFDLLVSTAML
+293 LFDLVVSAAML
-304 GFTLPIMAL
+304 ALTLPIMLFAAL
-313 TALMIKLESPGPVLY
+313 LIKLESPGPVLY

-333 GQGSRNFTILKF
+333 GQGGRNFTILKF

-357 PRWARQNDSRITLT
+357 PRWAGQNDSRVTLT
-371 GRFIRRTRIDELPQ
+371 GRIIRRTRIDELPQ

-404 YFVQDLSQK
+404 YFVQDLTQK

-466 LFQTAQVVLWGKG
+466 LFQTAQVVVWGKG

>member
-1 MEDADSHHNDCLEQT
+1 
-16 AVIRFFRHYVPLN
+16 VIRFFRHYVPLN
-29 LLLLVLIEALILC
+29 LLLLVLIEALILG
-42 GAIYAGVSARFI
+42 GAIYVGVGARFFE
-54 DSGTIPDDFNPLLPK
+54 GGVIPESLNPLLPK
-69 ALTFTFV
+69 ALTFTVV

-83 SGLYDTEW
+83 SGLYDLEW
-91 QGGIRALLQ
+91 QGGVRALLQ

-106 GLGLLAMS
+106 GLGLVTMS
-114 LLFYFFPI
+114 LLFYFFPA

-153 VGALKTR
+153 AGALKTR

-167 SRAAHVEAL
+167 SRAAHVESL
-176 LASRGHASNTQV
+176 LANRGHASNTQV

-203 ARILDTEEP
+203 ARIFDTQEP
-212 LPELVARLQIN
+212 LPELAARLQIN
-223 EIILAIRERR
+223 EIILAVRDRR
-233 GGGMPVQ
+233 GGGMPIQ
-240 ELLRCKLRGIRVLEL
+240 DLLKCKLLGIRIVEL

-275 MILAEGFHQGIVR
+275 MILAEGFHQGIIR

-293 LFDLLVSTAML
+293 LFDLLVSATML
-304 GFTLPIMAL
+304 AITLPVMAI

-333 GQGSRNFTILKF
+333 GQGGRSFIILKF

-357 PRWARQNDSRITLT
+357 PRWARQNDSRVTLT

-404 YFVQDLSQK
+404 YFVEDLIQK

-455 KNHSLFLDLMI
+455 KNHSLFLDFMI

>member
-1 MEDADSHHNDCLEQT
+1 
-16 AVIRFFRHYVPLN
+16 VIRFFRHYVPLN
-29 LLLLVLIEALILC
+29 LLLLMSIEALILG
-42 GAIYAGVSARFI
+42 GAIYAGVNARFL
-54 DSGTIPDDFNPLLPK
+54 DSGTIPDDIGPLLPK
-69 ALTFTFV
+69 ALAFAAV

-83 SGLYDTEW
+83 SGLYDLEW
-91 QGGIRALLQ
+91 QGGVRSLLQ

-114 LLFYFFPI
+114 LLFYFFPA

-153 VGALKTR
+153 AGALKTR

-167 SRAAHVEAL
+167 SRAAHIEAL
-176 LASRGHASNTQV
+176 LAKRGHVGNVQV
-188 IGYLPMGGSHHFVDH
+188 MGYLPMGGSHHFIDH
-203 ARILDTEEP
+203 ARILDTQEP
-212 LPELVARLQIN
+212 LPELAQRLQIS
-223 EIILAIRERR
+223 EIILAVRDRR
-233 GGGMPVQ
+233 GGGMPVHD
-240 ELLRCKLRGIRVLEL
+240 LLKCKLRGIRILEL

-275 MILAEGFHQGIVR
+275 MILAEGFYQGIVR
-288 DTVKR
+288 DTIKR
-293 LFDLLVSTAML
+293 LFDLLVSAAML
-304 GFTLPIMAL
+304 VVCLPIMAL
-313 TALMIKLESPGPVLY
+313 AALLIKLESPGPVLY

-333 GQGSRNFTILKF
+333 GQGCRSFTIFKF

-357 PRWARQNDSRITLT
+357 PRWAGQNDSRVTLT

-404 YFVQDLSQK
+404 YFVQDLTQK

-430 AQVRYPYGATDED
+430 AQVRYAYGATDED